1 MLQKSE
7 QMATCERDEMNDVTT
22 STELLTFL
30 PQAATLIKRYT
41 RFQLL
46 ALRIVSVRAAA
57 GCGTHWNVPSIEDL
71 NDLVPPGIESIALA
85 DKCGILW
92 RVGLIWRL
100 HT

>member
-22 STELLTFL
+22 STVLLTFL

-46 ALRIVSVRAAA
+46 ALRIVSVPAVA
-57 GCGTHWNVPSIEDL
+57 GCGTHWNVPSIE
-71 NDLVPPGIESIALA
+71 DLVPPGIESIALA